1 MADYKKKVA
10 SSTKLIRVLSVILKN
25 KQKQKLKQ
33 YCSLYRIFKA
43 ERFLGH
49 AMMPTIIQTFYTWR
63 NLTKFEKEQEETVE
77 CVKGM

>member
-1 MADYKKKVA
+1 MEDYKKKVA

-33 YCSLYRIFKA
+33 YCSLYRIFMA

-49 AMMPTIIQTFYTWR
+49 AMQSVTETRSILIFRAT
-63 NLTKFEKEQEETVE
+63 EQLLMFFRI
-77 CVKGM
+77 G